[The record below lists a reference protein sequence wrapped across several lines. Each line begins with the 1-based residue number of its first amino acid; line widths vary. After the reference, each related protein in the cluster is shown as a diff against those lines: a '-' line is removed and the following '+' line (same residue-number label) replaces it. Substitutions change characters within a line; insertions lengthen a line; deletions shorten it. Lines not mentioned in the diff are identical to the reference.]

1 MTQIIDLGKLRFHWA
16 DSYSTSTEYELNDVV
31 KYGGNAY
38 VYTNAV
44 ATTGNLPT
52 NTTYWKTMVEGIN
65 FLGVYSSGTAYKPGD
80 SVTHGGNLYLAEN
93 PTTGNTPPN
102 ATYWSKL
109 ASGIQYEGTFSSV
122 GTYQKDDIVTFGG
135 SVYIALQDTA
145 GSNAPS
151 SSANTAFWAKLVD
164 GTYPAQEGLANYILK
179 TDGTN
184 VSWTNAPT
192 LDDATI
198 VDDLIVGGTTYAG
211 NAADNFDTDAV
222 LTGARAVF
230 DMDSSPYGQIAVH
243 NSNTTSSTDVIAYAA
258 NGVDGS
264 GWIDMGMTG
273 EDFSQEEFGITGPN
287 DGYIFVEAPETFTE
301 TVTNKALTDNVAT
314 LTIGA
319 NDFRVGMPVVVSGVD
334 ATFNGTYT
342 ITARTSTTFSYAK
355 TASNVTSTAASGTA
369 VAGKTGAGN
378 LVLATGAN
386 GTDNKII
393 FAAGGF
399 SSGLTQME
407 ITPDENVHIEID
419 TPSTSSSTGALTV
432 VGGVGVQGD
441 MNVAGDVSIVGNL
454 SFGGGSTSA
463 ENLTVTNPLVF
474 VGAGNNAD
482 TQDLGL
488 VGEYSATV
496 TVSTATVNNKALT
509 NNVATLTTAAA
520 HNFLVGDRIT
530 VAGVDAT
537 FNGTYALTA
546 VTSTTFSYAKTA
558 SNVTSAA
565 VSPTGTADAVTRRK
579 YAGVARDATDSK
591 IKFFQD
597 ATTTPSST
605 VNFAEAGVTYA
616 DVVMDDLEVD
626 QITATGNL
634 AIATDKLTVNAST
647 GAVGMSGAL
656 TTTGLITANGGVSTS
671 GALTASG
678 SATFTGVVDVQD
690 IRENVVDVT
699 LSSNAGTLNWASGNI
714 YYIATAPTG
723 NMTLNVTNVPT
734 DNAKIMTINVFT
746 TQGSTGYIPGT
757 FQIGGSSQTIRW
769 SGGSSPTPT
778 SSAGKIDIFSFT
790 MQRTSGGAWIVYGSS
805 SLNF

>member
-44 ATTGNLPT
+44 ATTNNLPT

-80 SVTHGGNLYLAEN
+80 SVTHGANLYLCEN
-93 PTTGNTPPN
+93 PSTGNTPPN

-109 ASGIQYEGTFSSV
+109 ASGIQYEGTYSSS
-122 GTYQKDDIVTFGG
+122 TNYQKDDIVTYGG
-135 SVYIALQDTA
+135 SVYIALSDFINYVPT
-145 GSNAPS
+145 NA
-151 SSANTAFWAKLVD
+151 TYWAKLVD

-198 VDDLIVGGTTYAG
+198 ADDLIVGGTTYAG
-211 NAADNFDTDAV
+211 NAADNFDTDAA
-222 LTGARAVF
+222 LTGAKAVF
-230 DMDSSPYGQIAVH
+230 DMNSSPYGQIAVH
-243 NSNTTSSTDVIAYAA
+243 NSNTTSSTDVIAYSA
-258 NGVDGS
+258 NGVDAS
-264 GWIDMGMTG
+264 GWIDMGITG
-273 EDFSQEEFGITGPN
+273 EDFNQATFGITGPN
-287 DGYIFVEAPETFTE
+287 DGYIFMQAPETFTE
-301 TVTNKALTDNVAT
+301 TVTNKALTSNVAT

-319 NDFRVGMPVVVSGVD
+319 NDFRVGMPVTVSGVD

-393 FAAGGF
+393 FAAGGYD
-399 SSGLTQME
+399 SGNEQMS
-407 ITPDENVHIEID
+407 ITPDENVHIEIN
-419 TPSTSSSTGALTV
+419 TPSTSASTGALTV

-463 ENLTVTNPLVF
+463 ENLAVTNPMIF
-474 VGAGNNAD
+474 AGAGNNAD

-488 VGEYSATV
+488 IGEYSATV
-496 TVSTATVNNKALT
+496 TISTATVNNKALAS
-509 NNVATLTTAAA
+509 NVATLTTAAA

-546 VTSTTFSYAKTA
+546 VSSTTFSYAKTA

-591 IKFFQD
+591 IKFFQN
-597 ATTTPSST
+597 AITTPSST

-634 AIATDKLTVNAST
+634 AVGTDKLTVNAST
-647 GAVGMSGAL
+647 GAVGMAGAL
-656 TTTGLITANGGVSTS
+656 TTTGLVTANGGLTTS
-671 GALTASG
+671 GALSVSGGASFSG
-678 SATFTGVVDVQD
+678 TVDVQEL
-690 IRENVVDVT
+690 REQVVDVT
-699 LSSNAGTLNWASGNI
+699 LSSNAGTLDWSQGNI
-714 YYIATAPTG
+714 YYIGTAPTG

-734 DNAKIMTINVFT
+734 DNSKIMTINVFV

-757 FQIGGSSQTIRW
+757 FQIGGASQTIRW
-769 SGGSSPTPT
+769 AGGSAPTPT
-778 SSAGKIDIFSFT
+778 SSAGKIDIFSFS
-790 MQRTSGGAWIVYGSS
+790 MQRTSAGAWLVYASS

>member
-16 DSYSTSTEYELNDVV
+16 DTYSTSTEYELNDVV

-44 ATTGNLPT
+44 ATTNNLPT

-80 SVTHGGNLYLAEN
+80 SVTHGANLYLAEN
-93 PTTGNTPPN
+93 ATTGNTPPN

-109 ASGIQYEGTFSSV
+109 ASGIQYEGAYSSS
-122 GTYQKDDIVTFGG
+122 TNYQKDDIVSYGG
-135 SVYIALQDTA
+135 SVYIALSDFINFIPT
-145 GSNAPS
+145 
-151 SSANTAFWAKLVD
+151 NTTYWAKLVD
-164 GTYPAQEGLANYILK
+164 GTYPAQAGLTNYILK

-198 VDDLIVGGTTYAG
+198 ADDLIVGGTTYAG

-222 LTGARAVF
+222 LTGAVAVF
-230 DMDSSPYGQIAVH
+230 DMDSSPYGQIAIH
-243 NSNTTSSTDVIAYAA
+243 NSNTTSSTDVIAYSA
-258 NGVDGS
+258 NGVDAS
-264 GWIDMGMTG
+264 GWIDMGITG
-273 EDFSQEEFGITGPN
+273 EDFNQATFGITGPN
-287 DGYIFVEAPETFTE
+287 DGYIFMQAPETFTE
-301 TVTNKALTDNVAT
+301 TVTNKALTSNVAT

-319 NDFRVGMPVVVSGVD
+319 NDFRVGMPVTVTGVD

-378 LVLATGAN
+378 LVFATGAN
-386 GTDNKII
+386 GTENKIV
-393 FAAGGF
+393 FAAGGYD
-399 SSGLTQME
+399 SGNEQMS
-407 ITPDENVHIEID
+407 ITPDVNVHIEIP
-419 TPSTSSSTGALTV
+419 TPSTSSTTGALTV
-432 VGGVGVQGD
+432 VGGVGI
-441 MNVAGDVSIVGNL
+441 AGSVNIAGNTTITGNL

-463 ENLTVTNPLVF
+463 ENLTVTNPMIF
-474 VGAGNNAD
+474 AGAGNNAD

-488 VGEYSATV
+488 IGEYSATV
-496 TVSTATVNNKALT
+496 TISTATVNNKALAS
-509 NNVATLTTAAA
+509 NVATLTTAAA

-546 VTSTTFSYAKTA
+546 IPTSTTFSYAKTA

-634 AIATDKLTVNAST
+634 AVGTNKLTVNAST

-656 TTTGLITANGGVSTS
+656 TTTGLITANGGLTTS
-671 GALTASG
+671 GALTVSG
-678 SATFTGVVDVQD
+678 GAAFTGTTDVQEL
-690 IRENVVDVT
+690 RETVVDVT
-699 LSSNAGTLNWASGNI
+699 LSTNAGTLDWTAGNI

-723 NMTLNVTNVPT
+723 NMTLNATNVPT
-734 DNAKIMTINVFT
+734 DASKVMTINVLT

-757 FQIGGSSQTIRW
+757 FQIGGASQTIRW
-769 SGGSSPTPT
+769 AGGTAPTPT

-790 MQRTSGGAWIVYGSS
+790 MQRTTAGAWIVYGSA

>member
-1 MTQIIDLGKLRFHWA
+1 MTQIVDLGKLRFYWA
-16 DSYSTSTEYELNDVV
+16 DSWNSGTEYELNDVV

-38 VYTNAV
+38 VYTNAL

-65 FLGVYSSGTAYKPGD
+65 FLGVYSTGTAYKPGD
-80 SVTHGGNLYLAEN
+80 SVTHGGNLYLCEN
-93 PTTGNTPPN
+93 PSTGNTPPN
-102 ATYWSKL
+102 GTYWSKI
-109 ASGIQYEGTFSSV
+109 ASGIQYEGAYNSSAN
-122 GTYQKDDIVTFGG
+122 YQKDDIVSYGG
-135 SVYIALQDTA
+135 SVYIALSDHT
-145 GSNAPS
+145 NFVPT
-151 SSANTAFWAKLVD
+151 NTTYWAKLVD
-164 GTYPAQEGLANYILK
+164 GTYPDQAGKNNYILK
-179 TDGTN
+179 TDGT
-184 VSWTNAPT
+184 SATWTNTPS
-192 LDDATI
+192 LDSVAIVNDLSVDGVLFAGADAGEFNT
-198 VDDLIVGGTTYAG
+198 
-211 NAADNFDTDAV
+211 AAD
-222 LTGARAVF
+222 LTGPSAVF
-230 DMDSSPYGQIAVH
+230 EMDSSPYGQVAVH
-243 NSNTTSSTDVIAYAA
+243 NQNTTSSTDIIAYAA
-258 NGVDGS
+258 NGVDAS
-264 GWIDMGMTG
+264 GWIDMGMTSQ
-273 EDFSQEEFGITGPN
+273 DFAQAEFGITGPN
-287 DGYIFVEAPETFTE
+287 DGYIFVEAPATFTE
-301 TVTNKALTDNVAT
+301 TVTNKALTNNVAT
-314 LTIGA
+314 LTVGSHE
-319 NDFRVGMPVVVSGVD
+319 FRVGMPVVVTGVD

-342 ITARTSTTFSYAK
+342 ITAVTATTFSYAK
-355 TASNVTSTAASGTA
+355 TASNVTSTSATGTA
-369 VAGKTGAGN
+369 VAGKTGEGN

-386 GTDNKII
+386 GTANKII

-496 TVSTATVNNKALT
+496 TISTATVNNKALAT
-509 NNVATLTTAAA
+509 NVATLTTAAA
-520 HNFLVGDRIT
+520 HNFLVGDRVT

-537 FNGTYALTA
+537 FNGTYTLTA
-546 VTSTTFSYAKTA
+546 VTSTTFSYNKTA

-565 VSPTGTADAVTRRK
+565 VSPTGTADAVTRRR
-579 YAGVARDATDSK
+579 YAGVARDASDSK
-591 IKFFQD
+591 MKFFQG

-605 VNFAEAGVTYA
+605 VDFAEAGVTYA

-634 AIATDKLTVNAST
+634 AVGTDKLTVNAST

-699 LSSNAGTLNWASGNI
+699 LSSNAATLNWALGNI

-769 SGGSSPTPT
+769 SGGSAPTPT

>member
-1 MTQIIDLGKLRFHWA
+1 MTLIDLGKLRFYWA
-16 DSYSTSTEYELNDVV
+16 DTYSSSTEYELNDVV
-31 KYGGNAY
+31 KYGGNVY

-44 ATTGNLPT
+44 ASTNNVPT

-65 FLGVYSSGTAYKPGD
+65 FLGVYASNTAYKPGD
-80 SVTHGGNLYLAEN
+80 AVTHGGNLYLAEN
-93 PTTGNTPPN
+93 STSGNTPPN
-102 ATYWSKL
+102 ATYWSRL
-109 ASGIQYEGTFSSV
+109 ASGIQYEGAWSSS
-122 GTYQKDDIVTFGG
+122 TQYQKDDVVSYGG
-135 SVYIALQDTA
+135 SAYIALNDVITNNPTT
-145 GSNAPS
+145 GS
-151 SSANTAFWAKLVD
+151 WAKLVD
-164 GTYPAQEGLANYILK
+164 GTYPDQAGNNNKILK
-179 TDGTN
+179 TDGTS

-192 LDDATI
+192 LEDVTI
-198 VDDLIVGGTTYAG
+198 TDDLIVGGTAYAG
-211 NAADNFDTDAV
+211 NAADNFDADAV
-222 LTGARAVF
+222 LTGAVAVF
-230 DMDSSPYGQIAVH
+230 DMDSSPYGQIAIH
-243 NSNTTSSTDVIAYAA
+243 NSNTTSSSDVIAYSA
-258 NGVDGS
+258 NGIDAS
-264 GWIDMGMTG
+264 GWIDMGITG
-273 EDFSQEEFGITGPN
+273 EDFNQATFGITGPN
-287 DGYIFVEAPETFTE
+287 DGYIFMQAPEVFTE
-301 TVTNKALTDNVAT
+301 TVTNKALTGNVAT

-319 NDFRVGMPVVVSGVD
+319 NDFRVGMPVTVSGVD

-386 GTDNKII
+386 GTENKIV
-393 FAAGGF
+393 FAAGGYD
-399 SSGLTQME
+399 SGNEQMS
-407 ITPDENVHIEID
+407 ITPDENVHIEIN
-419 TPSTSSSTGALTV
+419 TPSTSASTGALTV

-463 ENLTVTNPLVF
+463 ENLSVTNPMIF
-474 VGAGNNAD
+474 AGSGNNAD

-488 VGEYSATV
+488 IGEYSATV
-496 TVSTATVNNKALT
+496 SVATATVNNKALT
-509 NNVATLTTAAA
+509 SNVATLTTAAA

-530 VAGVDAT
+530 IADVDAT

-565 VSPTGTADAVTRRK
+565 VSPTGTANAVTRRK

-634 AIATDKLTVNAST
+634 AVGTNKLTVNAST

-656 TTTGLITANGGVSTS
+656 TVTGLSTLTGGITSS
-671 GALTASG
+671 GALTFTNGASFSG
-678 SATFTGVVDVQD
+678 TTDVQEL
-690 IRENVVDVT
+690 REQVVDVT
-699 LSSNAGTLNWASGNI
+699 LSTNTATLDWSSGNI

-723 NMTLNVTNVPT
+723 NMTFNVTNVPT
-734 DNAKIMTINVFT
+734 DASKIMTINVFV
-746 TQGSTGYIPGT
+746 TQGSTGYIPST
-757 FQIGGSSQTIRW
+757 FQIGGVGQTIRW
-769 SGGSSPTPT
+769 VGGSAPTPT

-790 MQRTSGGAWIVYGSS
+790 MQRTSGGAWIVYASS

>member
-16 DSYSTSTEYELNDVV
+16 DAWNSSTEYELNDVV

-44 ATTGNLPT
+44 ATTSNLPT

-80 SVTHGGNLYLAEN
+80 SVTHGANLYLCEN
-93 PTTGNTPPN
+93 PSTGNTPPN

-109 ASGIQYEGTFSSV
+109 ASGIQYEGAYSSS
-122 GTYQKDDIVTFGG
+122 TNYQKDDIVSYGG
-135 SVYIALQDTA
+135 SVYIALSDFINFVPT
-145 GSNAPS
+145 NA
-151 SSANTAFWAKLVD
+151 TYWAKLVD
-164 GTYPAQEGLANYILK
+164 GTYPAQAGLANYILK

-198 VDDLIVGGTTYAG
+198 TDDLIVGGTTYVG
-211 NAADNFDTDAV
+211 NAADNFDVDAV
-222 LTGARAVF
+222 LTGAKAVF

-243 NSNTTSSTDVIAYAA
+243 NSNTTSSTDVIAYSA
-258 NGVDGS
+258 NGVDAS
-264 GWIDMGMTG
+264 GWIDMGITG
-273 EDFSQEEFGITGPN
+273 EDFNQATFGITGPN
-287 DGYIFVEAPETFTE
+287 DGYIFMQAPETFTE
-301 TVTNKALTDNVAT
+301 TVTNKALTSNVAT
-314 LTIGA
+314 LTVGA
-319 NDFRVGMPVVVSGVD
+319 NDFRVGMPVTVTGVD

-355 TASNVTSTAASGTA
+355 TASNVSSTAASGTA

-386 GTDNKII
+386 GTENKIV
-393 FAAGGF
+393 FAAGGYD
-399 SSGLTQME
+399 SGNEQMS
-407 ITPDENVHIEID
+407 ITPDENVHIEIN
-419 TPSTSSSTGALTV
+419 TPSTSSTTGALTV
-432 VGGVGVQGD
+432 VGGVGI
-441 MNVAGDVSIVGNL
+441 AGSVNIAGNTTITGNL

-474 VGAGNNAD
+474 VGDGNNAD

-509 NNVATLTTAAA
+509 SNVATLTTAAA
-520 HNFLVGDRIT
+520 HNFLVGDRVTI
-530 VAGVDAT
+530 AGVDAT

-546 VTSTTFSYAKTA
+546 IPTATTFSYAKTA

-565 VSPTGTADAVTRRK
+565 VSPTGTADAVTRRE
-579 YAGVARDATDSK
+579 YAGAVRDATDGVF
-591 IKFFQD
+591 KFFQD
-597 ATTTPSST
+597 ATTKPSST
-605 VNFAEAGVTYA
+605 VNFAEAGLTYA
-616 DVVMDDLEVD
+616 DIQVDDITAD

-634 AIATDKLTVNAST
+634 AIGTDKLTVNAST

-656 TTTGLITANGGVSTS
+656 TTTGLITANGGISTS
-671 GALTASG
+671 GALTSSG

-699 LSSNAGTLNWASGNI
+699 LSSNAGTLNWTAGNI
-714 YYIATAPTG
+714 YYIATAPSG
-723 NMTLNVTNVPT
+723 NMTFNVTNVPT
-734 DNAKIMTINVFT
+734 DASKIMTINVLT

-757 FQIGGSSQTIRW
+757 FQIGGSAQTIRW
-769 SGGSSPTPT
+769 SGGSAPTPT